1 MKPTKRQMML
11 LRFYAKYETKP
22 LTPFC
27 FARSFWLLW
36 LLWLLL
42 LFPIAAGC
50 WFIWAGWSGY
60 GWLLIGAS
68 IGAFLRDVN
77 RILSLSRTRAVLH
90 EIIKWERLKELI
102 QSYEKNAA

>member
-22 LTPFC
+22 LTLFC
-27 FARSFWLLW
+27 IARTFW

-42 LFPIAAGC
+42 LVPPAMGC
-50 WFIWAGWSGY
+50 WFIWAGLPVL
-60 GWLLIGAS
+60 GWIFIGAS

-77 RILSLSRTRAVLH
+77 RILSLSRTWAVIH
-90 EIIKWERLKELI
+90 EIIKWERLRELI
-102 QSYEKNAA
+102 QSYEKDAA